1 MTGLEMPLP
10 GADLR
15 HSRQFA
21 HGIDDVGRRGHAQ
34 GVAVDDR
41 AGMDMSSILTAP
53 VGPVTTTC
61 LSSMWRKNTSVE
73 SSSTTSCA
81 AIVPAHASSRIERY
95 DFIL

>member
-1 MTGLEMPLP
+1 MPLP
-10 GADLR
+10 VLICAMPGSLLTASTMLVAAAMRRSLR
-15 HSRQFA
+15 SMTA
-21 HGIDDVGRRGHAQ
+21 AGI
-34 GVAVDDR
+34 
-41 AGMDMSSILTAP
+41 DMSSILTAP

-73 SSSTTSCA
+73 SSSATSCA